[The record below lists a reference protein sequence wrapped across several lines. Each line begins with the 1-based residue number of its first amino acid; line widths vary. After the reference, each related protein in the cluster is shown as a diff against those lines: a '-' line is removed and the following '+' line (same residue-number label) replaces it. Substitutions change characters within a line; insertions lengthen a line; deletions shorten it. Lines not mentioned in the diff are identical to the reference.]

1 MTYPPD
7 SPYVHR
13 LDGSDLFL
21 GDFTKEVWNLALEQ
35 AARICDKYESYGA
48 AYEIRQEKKK

>member
-1 MTYPPD
+1 MTYPAD

-13 LDGSDLFL
+13 LDGTDLFL

-35 AARICDKYESYGA
+35 AARIAEKYESNGA
-48 AYEIRQEKKK
+48 AYEIRLEKK